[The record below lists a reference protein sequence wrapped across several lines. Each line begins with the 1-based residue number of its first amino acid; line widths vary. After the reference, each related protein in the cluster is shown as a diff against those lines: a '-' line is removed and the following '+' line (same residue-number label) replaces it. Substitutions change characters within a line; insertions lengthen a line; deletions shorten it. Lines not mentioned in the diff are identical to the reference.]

1 MGNNISYE
9 TLMTQIEKLRKQAD
23 MLRIGEVID
32 EMKAKIQQYGI
43 SPQDLFDEE
52 ALSDYQPQKVVHSRK
67 KPDVKFKDPETGAT
81 WTGRGKT
88 PKWMQTILSK
98 GGNKDDFAV

>member
-1 MGNNISYE
+1 MGNNVNYE
-9 TLMTQIEKLRKQAD
+9 TLMGEIKKLRQQAD
-23 MLRIGEVID
+23 MLRSGEVVD
-32 EMKAKIQQYGI
+32 EIKAQIAKFGLT
-43 SPQDLFDEE
+43 PQDLFDEE
-52 ALSDYQPQKVVHSRK
+52 TLSEYKGEKVVHSRK

-88 PKWMQTILSK
+88 PKWMQGILEK

>member
-1 MGNNISYE
+1 MNANVSYE
-9 TLMTQIEKLRKQAD
+9 TIMTQIESLRKQAD

-32 EMKAKIQQYGI
+32 DMKAKIQQYGI
-43 SPQDLFDEE
+43 SPQDLFEE
-52 ALSDYQPQKVVHSRK
+52 HALATFQPEKVIHSRK

-88 PKWMQTILSK
+88 PKWMQVILSK

>member
-1 MGNNISYE
+1 MSNTISYQ
-9 TLMTQIEKLRKQAD
+9 TIMTQIENLRKQAD

-43 SPQDLFDEE
+43 SPQDLFDDE
-52 ALSDYQPQKVVHSRK
+52 ALSGYQAEKVVHSRK
-67 KPDVKFKDPETGAT
+67 KPDVKFKDPQTGAT

-88 PKWMQTILSK
+88 PKWMQAILSK